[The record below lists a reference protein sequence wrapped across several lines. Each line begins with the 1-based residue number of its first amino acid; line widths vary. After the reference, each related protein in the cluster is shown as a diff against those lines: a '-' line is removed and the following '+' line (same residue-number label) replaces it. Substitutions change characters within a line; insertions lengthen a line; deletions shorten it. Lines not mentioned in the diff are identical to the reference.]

1 MSARTTPGQCES
13 ADESPGAVVLV
24 VDDAAVADALALLL
38 KVTGHDPIVAAGFDE
53 ARHVLLA
60 AERMPDVIVCD
71 VRLARGESGFE
82 TIEGVRRLAARS
94 IPAILVTSGDTWS
107 TMPERRARIDD
118 CYWLS
123 KPFDGD
129 ALLAL
134 VAATSL
140 RPGGEST

>member
-13 ADESPGAVVLV
+13 ADKPPGAVVLV

-38 KVTGHDPIVAAGFDE
+38 NGTGHDPIVAAGFDE
-53 ARHVLLA
+53 ALLLA

-71 VRLARGESGFE
+71 VRLARGESGFA
-82 TIEGVRRLAARS
+82 TIEGIRRLAARP
-94 IPAILVTSGDTWS
+94 IPAILVTSCDTWS
-107 TMPERRARIDD
+107 TMAERRAIDG
-118 CYWLS
+118 CHWLS

-134 VAATSL
+134 VTASV
-140 RPGGEST
+140 RPRRKEH

>member
-94 IPAILVTSGDTWS
+94 IPAILVTSCDTWS
-107 TMPERRARIDD
+107 TMAERRAIDG
-118 CYWLS
+118 CHWLS

-134 VAATSL
+134 VTSL
-140 RPGGEST
+140 RPGGESVSS